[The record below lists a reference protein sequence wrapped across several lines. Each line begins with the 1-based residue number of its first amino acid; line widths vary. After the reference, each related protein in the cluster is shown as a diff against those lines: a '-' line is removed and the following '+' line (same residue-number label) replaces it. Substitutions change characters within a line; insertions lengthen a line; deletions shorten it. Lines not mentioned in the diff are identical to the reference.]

1 MIVLT
6 GDIGG
11 LLPCCSDCRVDVDHE
26 VPLLGHLRV
35 SRFDLR
41 HDPFGER
48 LSNEGVR
55 HVHDPL
61 LRQLLHLLLDGHVPD
76 EVVVVADLT
85 EDVVDGEAV
94 VLWYGEVLDGAAID
108 ELLLAA
114 DDVLEKAERVLV

>member
-1 MIVLT
+1 M
-6 GDIGG
+6 
-11 LLPCCSDCRVDVDHE
+11 
-26 VPLLGHLRV
+26 
-35 SRFDLR
+35 
-41 HDPFGER
+41 
-48 LSNEGVR
+48 
-55 HVHDPL
+55 
-61 LRQLLHLLLDGHVPD
+61 PD